1 MGYTL
6 DAEEVGDFSELVGK
20 VDWLH
25 YAGQFHE
32 GCRLA

>member
-20 VDWLH
+20 DMLS
-25 YAGQFHE
+25 YMQYDFG
-32 GCRLA
+32 